1 MNIFKTYQKIE
12 VPTGT
17 LVIRED
23 GDIMW
28 CEDTNS
34 TSVTEW
40 TYFPKKESLHISYAG
55 GNTYIYAKVPS
66 QVAVAL
72 IATTSL
78 GKTVN
83 ELVKKAGYK
92 YSKAEL

>member
-34 TSVTEW
+34 TSVAEW